1 MSLETEIVDMKSA
14 AMLYNIMWCLILVFC
29 FALFLP
35 IQHLAKSF
43 QRFPEFWTTH
53 QEEGVKEY
61 YVRKPILEPR
71 RETTDMNTM
80 NDVLECRAVCSY
92 VNKKQ
97 IGKKKSKCV
106 RKKRFAN
113 YKGHLNNIIEMPN
126 IDI

>member
-14 AMLYNIMWCLILVFC
+14 AMLYNKMWCLILVFC

-53 QEEGVKEY
+53 QEEGIKEF
-61 YVRKPILEPR
+61 YVRKPVLEPR
-71 RETTDMNTM
+71 RETPELDTI
-80 NDVLECRAVCSY
+80 NDELECEAGCSF
-92 VNKKQ
+92 VNK
-97 IGKKKSKCV
+97 G
-106 RKKRFAN
+106 N
-113 YKGHLNNIIEMPN
+113 LNTTIALPD